1 MCGDSL
7 VKKHIDA
14 EERLACASDC
24 GYVHWNNPVPVVAG
38 LVKIGNEYILARNSK
53 WPEGFFSVITGFLEA
68 GELPDAAIAR
78 ETMEELGL
86 TALSSTF
93 IGHYPFPQMN
103 QIIIGYVI
111 EAIGEPVINDEIA
124 DIKRLSEKELV
135 AYDFGVLKLTQAMV
149 SAWQAV
155 KEGKNIGVKSHCSS
169 TSFRLA

>member
-1 MCGDSL
+1 MKPG
-7 VKKHIDA
+7 
-14 EERLACASDC
+14 
-24 GYVHWNNPVPVVAG
+24 G
-38 LVKIGNEYILARNSK
+38 
-53 WPEGFFSVITGFLEA
+53 
-68 GELPDAAIAR
+68 
-78 ETMEELGL
+78 
-86 TALSSTF
+86 STQNG
-93 IGHYPFPQMN
+93 IEP
-103 QIIIGYVI
+103 IIIGYVI